1 MLLLTN
7 HIGYETQGP
16 KQAVLLCGQTQLM
29 DDCVLLVCARS
40 RKPLPSSLLSG
51 TARSTTGIRDNFIV
65 SIFPI
70 SRRQATI
77 ICAWNTRILPL
88 LLLREAY

>member
-40 RKPLPSSLLSG
+40 HQTVAKLAIEWHGKVDNWHQGQFHRIDFSDF
-51 TARSTTGIRDNFIV
+51 TT
-65 SIFPI
+65 
-70 SRRQATI
+70 QATI

-88 LLLREAY
+88 LRLREAY